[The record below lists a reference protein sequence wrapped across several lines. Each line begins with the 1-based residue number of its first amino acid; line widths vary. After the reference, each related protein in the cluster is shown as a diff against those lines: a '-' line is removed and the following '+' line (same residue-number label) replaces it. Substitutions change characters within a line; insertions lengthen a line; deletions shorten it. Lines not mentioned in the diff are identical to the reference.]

1 MSFPEFTPEDTSPDP
16 DFLVVGRNARLAAHY
31 HRTLKESGLCEFEA
45 IELTKQWVTESFDF
59 DTEEPG

>member
-1 MSFPEFTPEDTSPDP
+1 
-16 DFLVVGRNARLAAHY
+16 VVGRNARLAAHY